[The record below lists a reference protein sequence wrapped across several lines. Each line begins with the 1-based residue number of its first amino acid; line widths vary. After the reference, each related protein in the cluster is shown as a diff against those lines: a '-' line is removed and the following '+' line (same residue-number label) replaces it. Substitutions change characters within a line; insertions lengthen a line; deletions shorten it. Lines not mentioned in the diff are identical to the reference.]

1 MTTFSSRGIVRS
13 DKTADIQEFVLPVQ
27 AYPQPEDDENRG
39 EECIQPKPPAET
51 VTREWSPVGVKEGT
65 LNESDEILEGVK
77 REAEQRIQ
85 ESKKMAEDI
94 LDAAREQAEHIMST
108 AADDGYRSG

>member
-39 EECIQPKPPAET
+39 EECIQPKPPAGDSYQRMVSGWCKGRELLT
-51 VTREWSPVGVKEGT
+51 RVTRFWKG
-65 LNESDEILEGVK
+65 
-77 REAEQRIQ
+77 
-85 ESKKMAEDI
+85 
-94 LDAAREQAEHIMST
+94 
-108 AADDGYRSG
+108 

>member
-39 EECIQPKPPAET
+39 EECIQPKPPAEP
-51 VTREWSPVGVKEGT
+51 VTREWSPVGVKEGLLT
-65 LNESDEILEGVK
+65 RVTRFWKG
-77 REAEQRIQ
+77 
-85 ESKKMAEDI
+85 
-94 LDAAREQAEHIMST
+94 
-108 AADDGYRSG
+108 

>member
-39 EECIQPKPPAET
+39 EERIQPKPPAET
-51 VTREWSPVGVKEGT
+51 VTREWSPVGVKEG
-65 LNESDEILEGVK
+65 ILTRVTRFWKG
-77 REAEQRIQ
+77 
-85 ESKKMAEDI
+85 
-94 LDAAREQAEHIMST
+94 
-108 AADDGYRSG
+108 